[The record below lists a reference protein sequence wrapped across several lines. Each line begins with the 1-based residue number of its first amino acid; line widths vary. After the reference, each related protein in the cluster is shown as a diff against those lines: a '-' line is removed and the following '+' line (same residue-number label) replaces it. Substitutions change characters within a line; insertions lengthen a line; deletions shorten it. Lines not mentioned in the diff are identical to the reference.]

1 MKLCSAFRPLG
12 GVMRN
17 TLEILASIGLA
28 LGAVF
33 GLAGSVVGDAILRS
47 LFWGVDGAGL
57 VMAAALLTLKFHRQK
72 SDLVAAGFLVL
83 TAGEAVIL
91 SGSAMTLEAAAPSF
105 AAGAALWATALFLIS
120 VPPAFPATVRGL
132 GVITGFLF
140 AATALMIL
148 SGQALTPLSRPLP
161 YFAYPLF
168 VLTIIGWIITIL
180 SRREPD

>member
-1 MKLCSAFRPLG
+1 MG
-12 GVMRN
+12 N
-17 TLEILASIGLA
+17 ILEILASIGLA

-72 SDLVAAGFLVL
+72 SDVVAAGFLVL
-83 TAGEAVIL
+83 TAGEALIL
-91 SGSAMTLEAAAPSF
+91 SGAGMTLETAAPGF

-120 VPPAFPATVRGL
+120 VPHAFPPTVRGL
-132 GVITGFLF
+132 GIITGILF

-148 SGQALTPLSRPLP
+148 SGQALTALSRPLP
-161 YFAYPLF
+161 YFAYPFF
-168 VLTIIGWIITIL
+168 VLTILGWIITIL
-180 SRREPD
+180 SRREPG

>member
-1 MKLCSAFRPLG
+1 
-12 GVMRN
+12 MRN
-17 TLEILASIGLA
+17 ALEILACVGSA

-33 GLAGSVVGDAILRS
+33 GMAGSVVADAVLRS

-83 TAGEAVIL
+83 TAGEALIL
-91 SGSAMTLEAAAPSF
+91 SGTAMTLEAAAPSF
-105 AAGAALWATALFLIS
+105 AAGAALWGTALMLIS
-120 VPPAFPATVRGL
+120 VPREFPPTVRGL
-132 GVITGFLF
+132 GIITALLFL
-140 AATALMIL
+140 ATAAMTL

-180 SRREPD
+180 SRREPG